1 MKDHR
6 DDRDLERIRRLLA
19 NTAPAAPDPSGRA
32 ATVEAR
38 ARQQRKRG
46 TIGAVAVV
54 GAVAAVVITPTFL
67 KTNVYAPDNVAGPA
81 DATQASGP
89 TPGATGP
96 PTASS
101 TGWGPTQV
109 GSCPGEDDQA
119 HFAATGRAPHLSS
132 DAAFIRLCAPTY
144 AGAAVDWVAPQD
156 ALIVDVDTFVSA
168 LRERQAADP
177 DRCQALRPQSDPYFF
192 RVGFVLPR
200 ADQIPPD
207 VPEQTFFVSSM
218 CTDIVVEG
226 KPIESDV
233 VLDSFFDA
241 LAEQRRQSPAP
252 ERTVLECSSYQTG
265 YETRGVPVTTS
276 TAFGSLCFGYGR
288 GARVVDA
295 TDVMAQFNE
304 EWRQAL
310 DLRDQPPL
318 RVNRCPLSDVDMPR
332 LTLVTQ
338 WGDVV
343 ALEMN
348 ECGDYRI
355 GHYQFLPSQ
364 SLHDLTGLPYEPDL
378 PWSAPPES

>member
-6 DDRDLERIRRLLA
+6 ADRDIERIRHLLS

-89 TPGATGP
+89 TPGAAGP
-96 PTASS
+96 PTAYSNHF
-101 TGWGPTQV
+101 GPTQV

-168 LRERQAADP
+168 LSEKRAADP

-192 RVGFVLPR
+192 RVGSVLPR
-200 ADQIPPD
+200 ADQNAPD
-207 VPEQTFFVSSM
+207 VPEQTFVVSSM
-218 CTDIVVEG
+218 CTDIIVDG

-233 VLDSFFDA
+233 VLESFFDA

-276 TAFGSLCFGYGR
+276 TEFGSLCFGYGEVVD
-288 GARVVDA
+288 VVDA
-295 TDVMAQFNE
+295 PAVLAQFNE
-304 EWRQAL
+304 EWQQAR

-318 RVNRCPLSDVDMPR
+318 RVDRCPTSDIDMPS
-332 LTLVTQ
+332 LFLISE

-343 ALEMN
+343 AMEMS

-364 SLHDLTGLPYEPDL
+364 SLHDLTGLPYQPGVTWTD
-378 PWSAPPES
+378 PAG